1 MARTITIAEALAGFP
16 NYLGAQVPQDPS
28 NQAELSALEPSD
40 KSRAG
45 SGQVWEGTAPT
56 WDEVV
61 AKQTELQNAENERE
75 STKISAYEKLGLTEA
90 EINAIL

>member
-1 MARTITIAEALAGFP
+1 MARTISIAAALAGFS
-16 NYLGAQVPQDPS
+16 NFLGAQIPQDPT
-28 NQAELSALEPSD
+28 NQAELDALEPAD
-40 KSRAG
+40 KSKAG

-61 AKQTELQNAENERE
+61 AKQTELQNAENEKE
-75 STKISAYEKLGLTEA
+75 STKISAYKKLGLTEA